1 MKKEFKPFEKV
12 YLERIKTVEPDLIY
26 PPIKKLLTVS
36 NMHPT
41 QPTHVLIAEYPV
53 NKKGVLQYFLAEN
66 FITQK
71 EFELKKEVEFKAGD
85 RVKIFASKN
94 YLLSLF
100 VKDPLFNT
108 SNVNELLTE
117 EFIITSVIADRQKVI
132 IASSFGFVPLPF
144 TYIVKVEKSKEG
156 KSLVDF
162 FVETLFK
169 VSVDVVADIIKN
181 QKPKV
186 EKDDRT
192 GKDFRVDKVISIV
205 KQSSVIDLIIKGE
218 KRINYITLQQ
228 QTNCNNIIV
237 VEKESIQDLIDKLTD
252 IKKSI

>member
-1 MKKEFKPFEKV
+1 M
-12 YLERIKTVEPDLIY
+12 
-26 PPIKKLLTVS
+26 
-36 NMHPT
+36 
-41 QPTHVLIAEYPV
+41 
-53 NKKGVLQYFLAEN
+53 
-66 FITQK
+66 
-71 EFELKKEVEFKAGD
+71 
-85 RVKIFASKN
+85 
-94 YLLSLF
+94 
-100 VKDPLFNT
+100 
-108 SNVNELLTE
+108 
-117 EFIITSVIADRQKVI
+117 IADRQKVI